1 MIEKE
6 KFVDIVRTIHGEVRW
21 LVAIVAIVVSV
32 KFAIGLIQKSEY
44 ARVDRI
50 LMSSLVGLI
59 DLNFLLGLI
68 LLISLG
74 FDSRT
79 RLEHAGTMFI
89 AVLLAHS
96 NAAWR
101 KSEDSTKL
109 FRNNLILVIVVLVLV
124 FIGVSLLIPGFV

>member
-1 MIEKE
+1 
-6 KFVDIVRTIHGEVRW
+6 VDIVRTIHGEVRW
-21 LVAIVAIVVSV
+21 LVALIAIVVIV
-32 KFAIGLIQKSEY
+32 KFAVGLIQKSEY
-44 ARVDRI
+44 ARVDKI

-74 FDSRT
+74 FDSRV

-96 NAAWR
+96 NAVWR
-101 KSEDSTKL
+101 KSEDSAKK
-109 FRNNLILVIVVLVLV
+109 FRNNLILVVVVLVLV
-124 FIGVSLLIPGFV
+124 FLGVTRLRGGFF

>member
-1 MIEKE
+1 
-6 KFVDIVRTIHGEVRW
+6 VDIVRTIHGEIRW
-21 LVAIVAIVVSV
+21 LVAILAIVVIV
-32 KFAIGLIQKSEY
+32 KFAVGLIRKSEY
-44 ARVDRI
+44 GRMDRG
-50 LMSSLVGLI
+50 LMSGLVGLI

-124 FIGVSLLIPGFV
+124 FAGVTIIRGGFF

>member
-1 MIEKE
+1 M
-6 KFVDIVRTIHGEVRW
+6 DIVRTIHGEMRW
-21 LVAIVAIVVSV
+21 LVAIVAIVVIV

-124 FIGVSLLIPGFV
+124 FAGVSLLIPGFV

>member
-1 MIEKE
+1 M
-6 KFVDIVRTIHGEVRW
+6 DIVRTIHGEMRW
-21 LVAIVAIVVSV
+21 LVVLVAIIVIV
-32 KFAIGLIQKSEY
+32 KFAVGLIRKSEY
-44 ARVDRI
+44 GPMDRG
-50 LMSSLVGLI
+50 LMSGLVGLI

-79 RLEHAGTMFI
+79 RLEHVGTMFI

-101 KSEDSTKL
+101 KSEDSAKK
-109 FRNNLILVIVVLVLV
+109 FRNNLILVIVVLALV
-124 FIGVSLLIPGFV
+124 FAGVLLLVPGFI

>member
-1 MIEKE
+1 
-6 KFVDIVRTIHGEVRW
+6 
-21 LVAIVAIVVSV
+21 
-32 KFAIGLIQKSEY
+32 
-44 ARVDRI
+44 
-50 LMSSLVGLI
+50 MSSLVGLI

-79 RLEHAGTMFI
+79 RLEHAGTMFS
-89 AVLLAHS
+89 AVLIAHS

>member
-1 MIEKE
+1 M
-6 KFVDIVRTIHGEVRW
+6 DIVRTIHGEMRW
-21 LVAIVAIVVSV
+21 LVAIVAIVLIV
-32 KFAIGLIQKSEY
+32 KFAVGLVRKSEY
-44 ARVDRI
+44 ARVDSI
-50 LMSSLVGLI
+50 LMSALVGLI

-74 FDSRT
+74 FDSRV

-124 FIGVSLLIPGFV
+124 FAGVSLLIPGFV